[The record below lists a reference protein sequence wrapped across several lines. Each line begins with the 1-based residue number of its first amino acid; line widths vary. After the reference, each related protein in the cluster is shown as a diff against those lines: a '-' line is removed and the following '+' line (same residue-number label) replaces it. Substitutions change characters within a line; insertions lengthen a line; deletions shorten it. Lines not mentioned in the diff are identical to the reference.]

1 MSYKNYIKNPI
12 KVSTLLPKVFKPLK
26 KKNSGLLLEIK
37 LNWEKIIEPRLSSC
51 CFASS
56 LKQIND
62 IKILTITTDKR
73 NILELSHS
81 SDKIKMQINE
91 FFKATVINEIKFK
104 KSLQN

>member
-73 NILELSHS
+73 NVLELSHS

>member
-37 LNWEKIIEPRLSSC
+37 LNWEKIIEPRISSC